1 MCTHQPDTRTPVAKM
16 SERTY
21 SEEEVK
27 EAKREFNSLIEKG
40 LDNETVV
47 KRFDHMSDK
56 YDMVLGMMDYKM
68 PKWMGDSL
76 ASLYPGSKEKIN
88 ILDVAAGTGLASV
101 QMRKHGFL
109 HIDGLDPSEGMLE
122 QAKKN
127 NLYERYICDILADNT
142 LDISD
147 DTYTVVTVV
156 GLSSEFF
163 KKLPVKALEELARVT
178 KSGGHILMSHFD
190 YIFESDVLR
199 TNLLSL
205 GNRGLWKLED
215 KKIMPEIVKGITGH
229 LHIYKVL

>member
-1 MCTHQPDTRTPVAKM
+1 M

-21 SEEEVK
+21 SEEEVQ
-27 EAKREFNSLIEKG
+27 EAKREFYSLIEKG
-40 LDNETVV
+40 LDNETVI

-68 PKWMGDSL
+68 PKWTGDSL

-88 ILDVAAGTGLASV
+88 ILDVAAGTGLVSV

-127 NLYERYICDILADNT
+127 NLYERYICDILAENT

-163 KKLPVKALEELARVT
+163 KKLPVKALEELVRVT
-178 KSGGHILMSHFD
+178 KSGGHILMNHFD